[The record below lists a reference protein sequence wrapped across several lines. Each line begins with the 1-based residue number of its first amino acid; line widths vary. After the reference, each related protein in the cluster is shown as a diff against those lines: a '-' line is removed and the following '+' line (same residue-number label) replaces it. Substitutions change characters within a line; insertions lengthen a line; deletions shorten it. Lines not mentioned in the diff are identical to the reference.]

1 MYILKNLLI
10 EIQMSVL
17 YVPCERT
24 NPFGDVGTPAPSVP
38 IQNQNL
44 KQTITTYFMFDLI
57 SNS

>member
-1 MYILKNLLI
+1 
-10 EIQMSVL
+10 MSVL